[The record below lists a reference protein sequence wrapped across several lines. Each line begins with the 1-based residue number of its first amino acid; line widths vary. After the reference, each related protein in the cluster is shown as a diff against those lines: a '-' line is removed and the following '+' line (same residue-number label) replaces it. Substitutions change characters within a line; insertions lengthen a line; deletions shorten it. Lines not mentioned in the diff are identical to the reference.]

1 VRNSAQR
8 IYGRRREPADCFAM
22 RSFQSIPLGIP
33 RARLHPTP
41 VCLAVSLMTAE
52 LRKIPNRGLLGAAEL
67 RGRGPDQVPAIT
79 NNENQTVNPL
89 PQPQAAVAERKRRSA
104 DAQDGPREQTIVQW
118 SVVGHDRLLG
128 TIFGPLGQGGAP
140 RTVMTSPVVQV
151 RLMGTSGRP
160 VAFTE
165 SGSAYRLGEP
175 AELFGQARAEKF
187 VAAKARP
194 PGQPVLHH
202 PEMVSSSIALDD

>member
-1 VRNSAQR
+1 VNSFP
-8 IYGRRREPADCFAM
+8 E
-22 RSFQSIPLGIP
+22 
-33 RARLHPTP
+33 
-41 VCLAVSLMTAE
+41 
-52 LRKIPNRGLLGAAEL
+52 
-67 RGRGPDQVPAIT
+67 
-79 NNENQTVNPL
+79 
-89 PQPQAAVAERKRRSA
+89 PQAAVAERKRRSA
-104 DAQDGPREQTIVQW
+104 DAPAGEREHTIVQW

-151 RLMGTSGRP
+151 RLVGTSGRP

-187 VAAKARP
+187 VTAKARP
-194 PGQPVLHH
+194 PGQPVVHH
-202 PEMVSSSIALDD
+202 PDMASTSVALDD